1 MPALR
6 EDTKIISL
14 AADYYKEK
22 NRSSSIEV
30 KTISDVLG
38 ETFVDL
44 FSEIKNYFSP
54 SETKEP
60 TTPKPENNIMS
71 EIDTELQNYFS
82 VSNNPDRQFYSSTV
96 EIEDKF
102 FKEDTKLRPTV
113 RPKDMKTVVL
123 SAQKLD
129 NDTEFQAAFTELNKK
144 YGVKKENLY
153 ALIDKESSFR
163 PQVANKINA
172 VGLFQFLPSVLNDK
186 NDQGKYRLG
195 RLYEPIEVRN
205 MSPAEQLRL
214 YTKYL
219 DSWNFEKG
227 QSLGMMQAA
236 PSLRTRKGS
245 EVIYKKGSDEYKQN
259 PGWVDKSTKLITVDS
274 INAYYGTNK

>member
-1 MPALR
+1 MPLEREETLLYRLVADALKVKQ
-6 EDTKIISL
+6 TK
-14 AADYYKEK
+14 Y
-22 NRSSSIEV
+22 EV
-30 KTISDVLG
+30 KDTPTVIFELIKEFFNPTKKEEQVPM
-38 ETFVDL
+38 
-44 FSEIKNYFSP
+44 EI
-54 SETKEP
+54 EE
-60 TTPKPENNIMS
+60 EVR
-71 EIDTELQNYFS
+71 NYFS

-96 EIEDKF
+96 DIEDKF
-102 FKEDTKLRPTV
+102 LKEDTKLKPTV
-113 RPKDMKTVVL
+113 RPRDMKTVVL
-123 SAQKLD
+123 SAEKLD

-172 VGLFQFLPSVLNDK
+172 VGLFQFLPSVLK
-186 NDQGKYRLG
+186 EKKGKRYRLG

-236 PSLRTRKGS
+236 PSLRTKKGS
-245 EVIYKKGSDEYKQN
+245 EVIYKKGSKEYKQN

-274 INAYYGTNK
+274 INAYYGTK